1 MKKFLFLF
9 LFLTNISFS
18 QTAQELEAFG
28 RLLND
33 AIFYCDRYIT
43 PASDASIYQASSGW
57 VTSPKKRKLWDVTL
71 GFNNNIFFVPKSDRK
86 FEIKNSDFTFFSI
99 RDANWNPVTSASV
112 PTALGTNEQ
121 LNLVGNIGANQ
132 VYLQTPQGV
141 NAEQVSTNKGA
152 NYSVFEPMTN
162 EFRAVTT
169 EGVEQVYTTFLD
181 RVSAGRNM
189 SFSAVDSIA
198 QGRVWSGVDAKNIP
212 EIMETGLPTS
222 FKVLKLLTEVH
233 NGGSTYSFQYAF
245 ESKQHYDIYEA
256 LHFDGLI
263 ANGAR
268 VCPNKFRVVNK
279 KRMLTNFFM

>member
-9 LFLTNISFS
+9 LLVSNISFS
-18 QTAQELEAFG
+18 QSIQELEAFG

-33 AIFYCDRYIT
+33 AIFYCDKYIT
-43 PASDASIYQASSGW
+43 PASDAAIYQASSGW

-141 NAEQVSTNKGA
+141 NAEQVYYTHFTGSVALWFGTELIVKYSPVTKLKSG
-152 NYSVFEPMTN
+152 NYQVHIVKSGDTLWDIAKKYEG
-162 EFRAVTT
+162 TT
-169 EGVEQVYTTFLD
+169 VNDLKRLNSDLNFKRLKPGMKVKV
-181 RVSAGRNM
+181 
-189 SFSAVDSIA
+189 
-198 QGRVWSGVDAKNIP
+198 KNQQY
-212 EIMETGLPTS
+212 LL
-222 FKVLKLLTEVH
+222 FVKVPNQKL
-233 NGGSTYSFQYAF
+233 
-245 ESKQHYDIYEA
+245 
-256 LHFDGLI
+256 
-263 ANGAR
+263 
-268 VCPNKFRVVNK
+268 
-279 KRMLTNFFM
+279 